1 MTSKMLMNTIHPEE
15 SRVALIEDGVLQ
27 ELEVEY
33 SGKQLS
39 KGNIYKGIIT
49 RIEPSIH
56 ALFVDY
62 GGDKHGFLSYSEVHP
77 SYYHP
82 KKDGETAENEEKPT
96 IEKNM
101 KAGQQLMVQIVKD
114 GRDHKG
120 AYLTTYISL
129 AGRYLVLMPG
139 SKKGGVSRKIE
150 DEAER
155 FKLKEILSQ
164 LSVPDD
170 MAIIIRTAGMGR
182 TKAELKKDL
191 NNQVRVWNN
200 IKRKDRTYKA
210 PSLIYQE
217 RDLIIRTIRD
227 YFSSDI
233 SEILVDSNETYK
245 KVKEFMRI
253 IMPRSRSRVKLHQD
267 KTPLFSNYDLE
278 SQIDSI
284 YASKVSLKSGGSIVI
299 DPTEALVSIDVNSGK
314 SRGEKNIEETAFKT
328 NIEAATEIARQLRL
342 RDLGGL
348 IVLDFIDM
356 RQKKNISQVEKTLK
370 TALKRD
376 KARILVGKI
385 SKFGLLEMSRQR
397 IKSSIIERSFIPC
410 SHCGGSGSIKSIE
423 SHEASLLRKIHGA
436 VMGGDVE
443 KMDIIIAEEIAN
455 DLQNR
460 RREEI
465 FNIEKE
471 FNVNISI
478 KDQSGLPVNSFTIE
492 TIKRTVPLTS
502 TKPAGEE
509 TAAVDTL
516 KEKPH
521 RPERRNRKRKSN
533 YRGGKDK
540 KPAVAKENGTE
551 ESENNSSV
559 KEGVKQENGKNVN
572 QNRKKAE
579 EKKEIPRS
587 TVESTKITD
596 KILPK

>member
-33 SGKQLS
+33 SGRKQY
-39 KGNIYKGIIT
+39 KGNIYKGVIT

-62 GGDKHGFLSYSEVHP
+62 GENKHGFLSYSEIHP
-77 SYYHP
+77 SYYQP
-82 KKDGETAENEEKPT
+82 KKDDKTSDAEERPT

-101 KAGQQLMVQIVKD
+101 RAGQELMIQVVKE

-155 FKLKEILSQ
+155 VKLKEILSQ
-164 LSVPDD
+164 LPVHDD

-191 NNQVRVWNN
+191 NSLVRVWKN
-200 IKRKDRTYKA
+200 IKRKERTHKA
-210 PSLIYQE
+210 PALIYYE
-217 RDLIIRTIRD
+217 RDLVIRSIRD
-227 YFSSDI
+227 YFSPDI
-233 SEILVDSNETYK
+233 SEILVDSPETYK

-253 IMPRSRSRVKLHQD
+253 IMPRSRSRVKLHND
-267 KTPLFSNYDLE
+267 KVPLFSNYNLE
-278 SQIDSI
+278 EQIESI
-284 YASKVSLKSGGSIVI
+284 YLSKVSLKSGGSIVI
-299 DPTEALVSIDVNSGK
+299 DPTEALVAIDVNSGK
-314 SRGEKNIEETAFKT
+314 SKGEKNIEETAFKT

-397 IKSSIIERSFIPC
+397 IKSSIIERSFVPC
-410 SHCGGSGSIKSIE
+410 SHCGGSGSIKSVE
-423 SHEASLLRKIHGA
+423 SHEASLLRKIHEA
-436 VMGGDVE
+436 VMGGNVE
-443 KMDIIIAEEIAN
+443 KMDIIVAEEIAN

-460 RREEI
+460 RRGEI
-465 FNIEKE
+465 YNIEKE
-471 FNVNISI
+471 FNVKISI
-478 KDQSGLPVNSFTIE
+478 KDQPGRPVNSYTIE
-492 TIKRTVPLTS
+492 TTRRAEPVISIKAESDDSAAADTV
-502 TKPAGEE
+502 
-509 TAAVDTL
+509 
-516 KEKPH
+516 KEKSP
-521 RPERRNRKRKSN
+521 RPDRRHRKRKPN
-533 YRGGKDK
+533 YRGGKGK
-540 KPAVAKENGTE
+540 
-551 ESENNSSV
+551 NNSAARDN
-559 KEGVKQENGKNVN
+559 ETGETENHHPEKNEN
-572 QNRKKAE
+572 EKDQAMNNTAKFRKD
-579 EKKEIPRS
+579 EKKKDS
-587 TVESTKITD
+587 SVDTVELTDATK
-596 KILPK
+596 